1 MKHHR
6 TALNGA
12 NIQEGPASRR
22 GEGGHQS
29 RRSPTCPAV
38 APTARRRKGE
48 GGFTLIE
55 LLVVIAIIGILAA
68 LLLPI
73 LVGAKNKARQ
83 AAAMGMISNLEAS
96 LTAFQSDFGVYPDDE
111 GGASP
116 VLLIRGTAG
125 DFLANGA
132 PKPIGGRFKMRHLC
146 PPNSVANLPKARSY
160 FSLRDDDL
168 DPAGTGT
175 LFSPVGSVFWYEENA
190 SQVPKPATAKN
201 PFKYDIWSHDSD
213 TLEMSGSPS
222 TFKNAPNETSINN
235 WR

>member
-1 MKHHR
+1 MKHH
-6 TALNGA
+6 
-12 NIQEGPASRR
+12 QD
-22 GEGGHQS
+22 EGG
-29 RRSPTCPAV
+29 R
-38 APTARRRKGE
+38 GE

-190 SQVPKPATAKN
+190 SELPKPAGAKD
-201 PFKYDIWSHDSD
+201 PYKYDIWTHDCN
-213 TLEMSGSPS
+213 TAGMTGTPA
-222 TFKNAPNETSINN
+222 TFKSGPDATSVNS
-235 WR
+235 WQ